1 MPICLCQHRNAGL
14 ETSNGTWN
22 TSYEIYISQTNL
34 NTEGFTYTW
43 NEPDDP
49 VAWTMLWKWLP
60 GREFNMAR
68 SEENVIQINFVE
80 IEKEI
85 LILYIN
91 YNEAIE
97 QNKIW

>member
-1 MPICLCQHRNAGL
+1 
-14 ETSNGTWN
+14 
-22 TSYEIYISQTNL
+22 
-34 NTEGFTYTW
+34 
-43 NEPDDP
+43 
-49 VAWTMLWKWLP
+49 
-60 GREFNMAR
+60 MAR

-97 QNKIW
+97 QNKI